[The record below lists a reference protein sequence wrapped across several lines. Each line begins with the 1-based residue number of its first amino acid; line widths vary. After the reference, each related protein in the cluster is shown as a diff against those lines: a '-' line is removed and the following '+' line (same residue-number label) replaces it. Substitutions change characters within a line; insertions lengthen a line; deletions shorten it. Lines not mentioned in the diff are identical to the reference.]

1 MTVFGLL
8 HPAREHMP
16 VLTSLAPGTVNLGVP
31 AVTGAGAGVVVGGGV
46 LGVLA
51 GVALVATAAPDVIGA
66 VVAAT
71 VAAGCC
77 AAAVP
82 VSSEPVPVVAGLAV
96 TDKCLWA

>member
-31 AVTGAGAGVVVGGGV
+31 AAAGVGAEAVVGGGA
-46 LGVLA
+46 LA
-51 GVALVATAAPDVIGA
+51 GVAVVAAAAPDVIGVA
-66 VVAAT
+66 VAAT